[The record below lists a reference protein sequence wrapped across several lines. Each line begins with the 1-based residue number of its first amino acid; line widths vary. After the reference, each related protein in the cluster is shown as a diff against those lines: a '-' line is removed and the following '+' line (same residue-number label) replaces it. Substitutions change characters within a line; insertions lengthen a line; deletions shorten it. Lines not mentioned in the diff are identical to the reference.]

1 MSNRELRTL
10 KLTSGVG
17 PSSFAIQ
24 NSLLE
29 FRVLFLDDSRMAAV
43 RVYSMRTGDGSL
55 PSLDARLSPAVEAT
69 AIEFP
74 DPPGLA

>member
-1 MSNRELRTL
+1 MSNREFRTL

-43 RVYSMRTGDGSL
+43 GVHSMWTGGGSL
-55 PSLDARLSPAVEAT
+55 PSLDARVSPAVETT
-69 AIEFP
+69 AIELP
-74 DPPGLA
+74 GPPGLA

>member
-1 MSNRELRTL
+1 
-10 KLTSGVG
+10 
-17 PSSFAIQ
+17 
-24 NSLLE
+24 
-29 FRVLFLDDSRMAAV
+29 LFLDDSRMAAV